1 VMPIEFIIS
10 RRMDDVR
17 VKITFD
23 FCFSSIVCLPLVFC
37 LDFMSVIRKP
47 FTNVKFIL
55 KAMSLKKR
63 VNMIEGC
70 RRVNLLNVC
79 ILPFQNLKI
88 TA

>member
-1 VMPIEFIIS
+1 
-10 RRMDDVR
+10 MDNAR

-23 FCFSSIVCLPLVFC
+23 FCLSSIVCLTVFVC
-37 LDFMSVIRKP
+37 LDFMRVIRKS

-79 ILPFQNLKI
+79 VLPFQNLKI